1 MKRSWIGFIL
11 LTVLLLGSLL
21 VTKAMVDIHEPI
33 ESKLLQ
39 SAQTAMDGAWS
50 QAQDLFYHARAEWE
64 EKAHFRGCFAD
75 HNPVEEIDAAFA
87 MLQVTCAARDPV
99 AFAGG
104 CRSLARQVA
113 AVGEAH
119 ELVFWN
125 LF

>member
-11 LTVLLLGSLL
+11 LVALLLGCLL
-21 VTKAMVDIHEPI
+21 VTKAMTDIHDPVEDR
-33 ESKLLQ
+33 LLQ
-39 SAQTAMDGAWS
+39 TAQMAMDGNWH
-50 QAQDLFYHARAEWE
+50 QAEDLFQRARRDWE
-64 EKAHFRGCFAD
+64 KAAHFRGCFAD
-75 HNPVEEIDAAFA
+75 HTPVEDIDAAFA
-87 MLQVTCAARDPV
+87 TLDVTCAARDPV

-113 AVGEAH
+113 AIGEAH

>member
-11 LTVLLLGSLL
+11 LIVLLLGCLL
-21 VTKAMVDIHEPI
+21 VTRQMVTIHDPI

-39 SAQTAMDGAWS
+39 SAQLSLDGDWHR
-50 QAQDLFYHARAEWE
+50 AQDLFQQAESDWN

-75 HNPVEEIDAAFA
+75 HNPAEEIDAAFA
-87 MLQVTCAARDPV
+87 MLQVTCASRD
-99 AFAGG
+99 AITFAGA

-119 ELVFWN
+119 ELVWWN
-125 LF
+125 LL

>member
-1 MKRSWIGFIL
+1 MKRSWTGFIL
-11 LTVLLLGSLL
+11 LIVLLLGCLL
-21 VTKAMVDIHEPI
+21 VTKTMVDIHDPL
-33 ESKLLQ
+33 ESRLLQ
-39 SAQTAMDGAWS
+39 AGQAAMDGHWA
-50 QAQDLFYHARAEWE
+50 QAQDLFRQAEEDWKE
-64 EKAHFRGCFAD
+64 HAHFRGCFAD

-87 MLQVTCAARDPV
+87 MLRTYCAARDTV

-119 ELVFWN
+119 ELTWWN